1 MSQTTISSREFNQN
15 VSAAE
20 KAAVKGPV
28 FVTEDG
34 KPVFVLM
41 THSEYR
47 RLTGAGG
54 QSIVDL
60 LRDPESADI
69 EFDPPKLG
77 AGLVQ
82 PADLG

>member
-20 KAAVKGPV
+20 KAAVNGPV
-28 FVTEDG
+28 IVTDG
-34 KPVFVLM
+34 GEPVFVLM

-47 RLTGAGG
+47 RLTGQSG
-54 QSIVDL
+54 QNIVDL

-77 AGLVQ
+77 ARV
-82 PADLG
+82 

>member
-1 MSQTTISSREFNQN
+1 MHQTTISSLEFNQN

-20 KAAVKGPV
+20 KAAANGPV
-28 FVTEDG
+28 VVTEDG

-41 THSEYR
+41 THAEFR
-47 RLTGAGG
+47 RLTGQRG

-60 LRDPESADI
+60 LRDPESAGI

-77 AGLVQ
+77 AGLVR